1 MFMLDVKCL
10 GIDVVLGLCASS
22 ISPSGKSKISRHAN
36 YPPQWLLP
44 LILLE
49 IKILRKYLDIGL
61 PSDISRLVSDHF
73 SKILSST

>member
-10 GIDVVLGLCASS
+10 GIDVVFGLCASS
-22 ISPSGKSKISRHAN
+22 KSPSGKSKISRHAN
-36 YPPQWLLP
+36 YPP
-44 LILLE
+44 LILIE